1 MAGCMHIDHIKAA
14 AKLALS
20 QGAMQVFVHAF
31 LDGRDTPPQ
40 SAKGYVTD
48 IEDYFTQINQEF
60 EGNVKIASIIGRFYA
75 MDRDKRWDRVES
87 CYQLLTEGKSVR
99 TADNALDAI
108 EQAYA
113 AGETDE
119 FIAATFIE
127 DDGVI
132 GDNDGVIFMNFR
144 ADRAREISLAL
155 WIQILMALIVILC
168 LSYRHLLCS
177 PNTQMS
183 LKIIQ
188 KLTLPI
194 IQQV

>member
-1 MAGCMHIDHIKAA
+1 M
-14 AKLALS
+14 
-20 QGAMQVFVHAF
+20 
-31 LDGRDTPPQ
+31 DGRDTPPQ

-48 IEDYFTQINQEF
+48 IEDYFTQLNQEF
-60 EGNVKIASIIGRFYA
+60 EGNVKIASVIGRFYA

-108 EQAYA
+108 KQAYA

-188 KLTLPI
+188 NRHCLSSNKSDKYAGRI
-194 IQQV
+194 FAKFG

>member
-1 MAGCMHIDHIKAA
+1 M
-14 AKLALS
+14 L
-20 QGAMQVFVHAF
+20 
-31 LDGRDTPPQ
+31 P
-40 SAKGYVTD
+40 
-48 IEDYFTQINQEF
+48 
-60 EGNVKIASIIGRFYA
+60 
-75 MDRDKRWDRVES
+75 
-87 CYQLLTEGKSVR
+87 LLTEGKSVR

-108 EQAYA
+108 EQAY

-144 ADRAREISLAL
+144 ADRAREISLAFVDTNFDGFNRH
-155 WIQILMALIVILC
+155 IVPGVIGIC
-168 LSYRHLLCS
+168 WCS

-188 KLTLPI
+188 N
-194 IQQV
+194 